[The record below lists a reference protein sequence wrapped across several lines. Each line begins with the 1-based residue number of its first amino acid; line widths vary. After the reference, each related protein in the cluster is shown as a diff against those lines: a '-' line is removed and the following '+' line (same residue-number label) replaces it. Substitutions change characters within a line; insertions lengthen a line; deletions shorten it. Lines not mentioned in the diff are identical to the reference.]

1 MKYLCKF
8 IALKWKTILCFLKDN
23 SFYYIGLHVE
33 KKTLVR
39 IKKHKFK
46 LVFLIIL
53 FGSLCMFLN
62 ISRFILI
69 LSFHASNLY
78 YYKNKMVSIKN

>member
-1 MKYLCKF
+1 MQVYCSKM
-8 IALKWKTILCFLKDN
+8 KDN
-23 SFYYIGLHVE
+23 LTFFEGQQLLLFIQVD
-33 KKTLVR
+33 KKALVR

-62 ISRFILI
+62 IISQFVLI
-69 LSFHASNLY
+69 LSFNASNL